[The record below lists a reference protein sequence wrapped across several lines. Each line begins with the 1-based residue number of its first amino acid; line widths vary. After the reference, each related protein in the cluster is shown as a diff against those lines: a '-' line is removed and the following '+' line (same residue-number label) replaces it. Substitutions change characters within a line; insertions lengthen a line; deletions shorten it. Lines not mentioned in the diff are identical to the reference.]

1 MMSCEQATRLASE
14 RQERPLTL
22 RENTE
27 LKVHLMI
34 CSGCREFSRQMDAL
48 RSLIRHPPASK
59 PEPERKDTPPED

>member
-1 MMSCEQATRLASE
+1 MMSCEHATRLASE

-27 LKVHLMI
+27 LKMHLII

-48 RSLIRHPPASK
+48 RSLIRDQPADQ
-59 PEPERKDTPPED
+59 PESDGDDTPSNP

>member
-1 MMSCEQATRLASE
+1 MMSCEHATRLASE

-27 LKVHLMI
+27 LKMHLII

-48 RSLIRHPPASK
+48 RSLIRDQPTDQ
-59 PEPERKDTPPED
+59 PESDGDDTPPKP